1 MLIWEGGI
9 LPHNQD
15 FNTSALT
22 NNLFLGN
29 LCLCSVKM
37 GKKGKIP
44 GKDIFNRRKYCL
56 SLDSTEYWS
65 FY

>member
-22 NNLFLGN
+22 NNFFLGN
-29 LCLCSVKM
+29 LCLCAVKM

-44 GKDIFNRRKYCL
+44 GKDIFN
-56 SLDSTEYWS
+56 
-65 FY
+65 